1 MPVWYSSRT
10 PALLPPAPWTR
21 AAAAR
26 NVPVAR
32 RRLRIQN
39 KEAFGINPNN
49 DVHVHM
55 YSGEFGL
62 GNAPLGIQ
70 VRSSGRAWPGRV
82 QRVCVYRGSLCMYT
96 LIRASKYKYGR
107 FTCEGACTNA
117 CRYDNSK
124 MAMILFAASL
134 QRKYGS
140 ANFNAVSVNPG
151 FVDSDIWRGFDRI
164 PVVGTV
170 FRFCTRALALTP
182 AQVFLSQSDVTGICV
197 DSPSTRPTSHHIRT

>member
-10 PALLPPAPWTR
+10 PALLPPALLTR

-26 NVPVAR
+26 NVPVACR
-32 RRLRIQN
+32 CLGIQ
-39 KEAFGINPNN
+39 KSEAVGVNANN

-55 YSGEFGL
+55 YTGEFGL
-62 GNAPLGIQ
+62 GNAPLGVQ

-82 QRVCVYRGSLCMYT
+82 QRVCACRGWLCICT
-96 LIRASKYKYGR
+96 LVRASQYKYGR
-107 FTCEGACTNA
+107 FTCACACTNA

-164 PVVGTV
+164 PVVGTI

-182 AQVFLSQSDVTGICV
+182 AQVFLTQSDVTGICV
-197 DSPSTRPTSHHIRT
+197 DSLSTRPTSHHIRT